1 MDHPCSPRAYAIAE
15 LFPQKAEAKTALL
28 IFSNTSKGVPFTPT
42 LNGQTAALASMP
54 LTRCACQGTKCQPRY
69 VIEGSRLQGNN
80 SVSQSRTFWGW
91 AVHPFSLKELHP
103 LCLLSPFPAR
113 PVPQPRPR
121 CEVGTRQGTW
131 GCGLRG
137 AGMKTASRGHMAT
150 KEGRE
155 GMQMRGLHW
164 S

>member
-54 LTRCACQGTKCQPRY
+54 LTRCACQGTKCQPWY

-80 SVSQSRTFWGW
+80 S
-91 AVHPFSLKELHP
+91 ANLEL
-103 LCLLSPFPAR
+103 S
-113 PVPQPRPR
+113 
-121 CEVGTRQGTW
+121 
-131 GCGLRG
+131 G
-137 AGMKTASRGHMAT
+137 AGLFTRLASKNYIPSAF
-150 KEGRE
+150 
-155 GMQMRGLHW
+155 
-164 S
+164 